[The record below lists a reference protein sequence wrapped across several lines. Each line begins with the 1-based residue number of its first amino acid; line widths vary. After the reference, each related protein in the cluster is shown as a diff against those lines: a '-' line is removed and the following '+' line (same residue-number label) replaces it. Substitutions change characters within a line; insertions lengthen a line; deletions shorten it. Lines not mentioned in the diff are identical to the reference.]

1 MTNTPCVQRQG
12 RRVKR
17 GHGRPITK
25 GMTRRCLPAFLI
37 ATACALVL
45 PAGASA
51 GTLTDNASWLSFN
64 AAPGETNTVTI
75 SDGGMGHVIEDAYPI
90 DASSLGGL
98 CIGSG
103 TTQVTCATGY
113 FGFKVYLSDGSDTF
127 AVTST
132 LRAKV
137 DGGDGFDTLTGGPAN
152 DELNGDAGDDYLY
165 GKDGGD
171 ALNGGD
177 GFDRLSGDAGSDALN
192 GNAGTDILRGGTGAD
207 SYSGGAGNDVL
218 DWSDETTPVTA
229 DFDGQSDDGVAGSP
243 ELLPDDVEQI
253 EGGQAGDNLSANP
266 GGSIIQGMGG
276 ADVINGG
283 PGNDILYGEDGPDEI
298 TGNGGSDQ
306 LYGDAGDDRLLARDG
321 IAEPIGCGS
330 GDDYLDIDDVDTL
343 RDDCAGTPRSGG
355 SATTDPVTQDPATPN
370 PDPGTSTVTP
380 PPPPQVG
387 RTVTVEPTRGTVT
400 IRTPGGTEVKLGAG
414 DDIPVGSTIDTT
426 RGTVTLTSA
435 ADAHGKTQSAEFSE
449 GVFKV
454 RQTGGSKPVTELVL
468 AGDLTCPA
476 AKRRG
481 KVVAAGKRRTRR
493 LWGSGHGRFRTRG
506 RHGSATVRG
515 TVWLTEDRCDGTY
528 TRVKRGVVAVDDFV
542 KHRSVVLRAG
552 KSYFAAARTA
562 AKRKRR

>member
-1 MTNTPCVQRQG
+1 MTNTLSVRSQG
-12 RRVKR
+12 QGFKR
-17 GHGRPITK
+17 ARERPIT
-25 GMTRRCLPAFLI
+25 GWMTRRCLNACLI
-37 ATACALVL
+37 AAACALAL
-45 PAGASA
+45 PATAAA
-51 GTLTDNASWLSFN
+51 GTLTDNASWLSFT

-75 SDGGMGHVIEDAYPI
+75 SDGGGGHVIQDANPI

-98 CIGSG
+98 CTGSG

-113 FGFKVYLSDGSDTF
+113 QGFKAYLDDGSDTF
-127 AVTST
+127 TVTST

-137 DGGDGFDTLTGGPAN
+137 EGGDGMDTLTGGPG
-152 DELNGDAGDDYLY
+152 DDQLNGGAQDDYLY
-165 GKDGGD
+165 GRDGGD
-171 ALNGGD
+171 ELNGGD
-177 GFDRLSGDAGSDALN
+177 GFDRLAGEAGSDALN
-192 GNAGTDILRGGTGAD
+192 GDAGTDVLRGGSGAD
-207 SYSGGAGNDVL
+207 AYSGGSGNDAL
-218 DWSDETTPVTA
+218 DWSEETTPVTA

-276 ADVINGG
+276 ADVITGG
-283 PGNDILYGEDGPDEI
+283 PGNDILYGEDGADEI
-298 TGNGGSDQ
+298 TGNGGRDD

-321 IAEPIGCGS
+321 IVEAIGCGT
-330 GDDYLDIDDVDTL
+330 GDDYLDIDDSDTL

-355 SATTDPVTQDPATPN
+355 TGSGETGGSGQ
-370 PDPGTSTVTP
+370 PGTGPGTGTVAP

-400 IRTPGGTEVKLGAG
+400 VRTPGGNEVKLGAG

-435 ADAHGKTQSAEFSE
+435 ADANGKTQTAEFSE

-468 AGDLTCPA
+468 AGELNCPA

-481 KVVAAGKRRTRR
+481 KLVAAKGPHGRRH

-506 RHGSATVRG
+506 RNSSATVRG